1 MWANVRRGG
10 NVRLGAD
17 TWRHMRWSVQ
27 ITPLPHHWRVR
38 CLRLLPCLSSS
49 SKVGW
54 GWMGSAWLGLLFGS
68 SSPPACFLQAFLSR
82 GRRMNNSLFSC
93 FVLSFGCIYKYIIY
107 ALCDFIH
114 VKVFSL
120 L

>member
-68 SSPPACFLQAFLSR
+68 SSSSAACFLQAFPQQRYTVFAARFKGGILIRYGDGSMPKTPQEL
-82 GRRMNNSLFSC
+82 RRC
-93 FVLSFGCIYKYIIY
+93 R
-107 ALCDFIH
+107 
-114 VKVFSL
+114 
-120 L
+120 